1 MFFILLPLT
10 IIKSLLI
17 MIINTFSMLHI
28 IRPISIIIVLISILI
43 LSLAMFLSILKIS
56 FVNRWLTTIIF
67 KYYSPAMKFIII
79 KFAYI
84 FKIRLIKIVCSFSKH
99 FLIFYSSLISITIGK
114 LNFILLNILC
124 NPLWYFIFN
133 LG

>member
-10 IIKSLLI
+10 IVKSLLI
-17 MIINTFSMLHI
+17 MIVHTFPMLHI

-43 LSLAMFLSILKIS
+43 LSLAMFLSILKIA

-84 FKIRLIKIVCSFSKH
+84 FKIGLIKIVCTFSKH